1 MSLHDAI
8 RRMHDPNNR
17 LEEHLAEGSRYDG
30 PQGPGDYR
38 PPPPSGAGFP
48 SAPRFPIR
56 HLTDHE
62 KVLAGLYRL
71 KGRAERDGYAAS
83 RAIYIECIRML
94 GGLMTDPRDT
104 TLPGIGRQR

>member
-8 RRMHDPNNR
+8 RRMHDSNNR
-17 LEEHLAEGSRYDG
+17 LEEHLAEGPRG
-30 PQGPGDYR
+30 PQGPEAYD
-38 PPPPSGAGFP
+38 PPPPRGAGFP
-48 SAPRFPIR
+48 SEPRLPIR

-71 KGRAERDGYAAS
+71 KGRAERDGHTAS